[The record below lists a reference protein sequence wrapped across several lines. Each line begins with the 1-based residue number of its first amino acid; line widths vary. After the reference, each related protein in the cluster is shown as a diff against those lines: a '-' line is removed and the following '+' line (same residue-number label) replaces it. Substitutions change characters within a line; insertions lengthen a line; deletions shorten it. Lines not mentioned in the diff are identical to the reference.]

1 MAEGNS
7 SLSWEDV
14 GRKMDAHNNLVGG
27 LLGGDATSL
36 VRSVVDDI
44 VDDVTGTEVL
54 AVTVRAVSAHL
65 MC

>member
-1 MAEGNS
+1 MT
-7 SLSWEDV
+7 WEDV

-27 LLGGDATSL
+27 VLGGDATSL

-44 VDDVTGTEVL
+44 VDDVTATEVL

-65 MC
+65 M